1 MLVGVPAQDALFS
14 ARCMV
19 DANLRGMDG
28 QGARRLRQHVAMI
41 LSGTLNP
48 RPRMHV
54 VSERRST
61 ALLDGDY
68 GLGFVVGI
76 EAMRIALK
84 KAGETGLGVVTAK
97 NTNDF
102 GMAAN
107 YAMLALEHDC
117 IGIVMANT
125 LPWVAP
131 YGGKVKILGT
141 NPICI
146 AIPTEHIPFV
156 FDFSTSYVSH
166 SKIEMQKEQGN
177 RIPSDW
183 ALDSSGNP
191 TTDPVAALKGA
202 LSPLGGYKGFGL
214 SLIVDIM
221 SGALSGMDCGSKIE
235 EISLERKSTNGQM
248 FLALKVS
255 AFQDLSTFVTNVDRL
270 LVKVKSSA
278 LGPGQSRIVIPGEL
292 ALQNSEKRS
301 KEGVSIPDEIWAD
314 IVSLC
319 KENSYD
325 IGWVRMTNEHT
336 S

>member
-1 MLVGVPAQDALFS
+1 MRVCQDLFMLVGVPAQDALFS

-141 NPICI
+141 NPICF
-146 AIPTEHIPFV
+146 AIPASREVPIV
-156 FDFSTSYVSH
+156 FDAATST
-166 SKIEMQKEQGN
+166 
-177 RIPSDW
+177 
-183 ALDSSGNP
+183 
-191 TTDPVAALKGA
+191 
-202 LSPLGGYKGFGL
+202 
-214 SLIVDIM
+214 
-221 SGALSGMDCGSKIE
+221 
-235 EISLERKSTNGQM
+235 
-248 FLALKVS
+248 
-255 AFQDLSTFVTNVDRL
+255 
-270 LVKVKSSA
+270 
-278 LGPGQSRIVIPGEL
+278 
-292 ALQNSEKRS
+292 
-301 KEGVSIPDEIWAD
+301 
-314 IVSLC
+314 VSLS
-319 KENSYD
+319 KVQNALEK
-325 IGWVRMTNEHT
+325 GEK
-336 S
+336 